1 LVTADGDIFS
11 RFAGYERLKNFQTR
25 GLFLAKDKRNA
36 AEAAE
41 LRFRAEYQLRARTAE
56 ARLSRTDAESQ
67 RLLHELEVHQ
77 IELEMQNEELRK
89 ARDERE
95 ALLEKY
101 ADLYDFAPVGYFT
114 LDRDGIIRAANLTG
128 ASILRIERSLLLGRR
143 FDSFLSPAVRLNFIP
158 FLEKVFSSMDK
169 VACEVPLKKNGKRS
183 LHVQID
189 AVASASATECR
200 LAVIDITARWETEKE
215 LLESEKRYA
224 SLFNNRHVAMLLI
237 DPETGAILKANPAAC
252 SFYGYSAE
260 QFASMS
266 ICDLTTLTQKDILGK
281 MARALEIGTS
291 LFHFQHRLANDEF
304 REVEVYCG
312 PIEIKERKLLYS
324 IVHDVTERIRIEEKV
339 KILHSEIAAHAS
351 ELEAVNFELEAF
363 NYMVAHDLRSPLASI
378 NGFCQVVQK
387 VCAAHSEDCK
397 SYIREIY
404 EASLRM
410 DSLIDALLVFSRVK
424 CAGICHTRLDLSEM
438 ANEVAKG
445 LQFLEPERRV
455 TFRIAAGI
463 VANGDAK
470 LMRIVLDNLIGNA
483 WKYTGK
489 RKKAI
494 IVFGLSK
501 TEREQICFVRDNG
514 TGFDNAYA
522 EKLFVPFQRLP
533 GSNEFKGHGIGLATV
548 ERIIRRHGERV
559 WAESELGKGATFYFT
574 LTADRDSS

>member
-1 LVTADGDIFS
+1 LWV
-11 RFAGYERLKNFQTR
+11 AGYVRLKKVYLTR
-25 GLFLAKDKRNA
+25 GFLLAKDKIDA
-36 AEAAE
+36 TEAAE
-41 LRFRAEYQLRARTAE
+41 LRCRAEDQLRARTSE
-56 ARLSRTDAESQ
+56 ARLPRTDAESQ

-95 ALLEKY
+95 AVLEKF

-143 FDSFLSPAVRLNFIP
+143 FDVFLSPEGRLNFIP
-158 FLEKVFSSMDK
+158 FLENVFSSK
-169 VACEVPLKKNGKRS
+169 VKEACEAPLKKDGKRS
-183 LHVQID
+183 PHVQIE
-189 AVASASATECR
+189 AGVSASATECR
-200 LAVIDITARWETEKE
+200 LAVIDISARRETEKE
-215 LLESEKRYA
+215 LQESEKRYA

-237 DPETGAILKANPAAC
+237 DPETGEIFKANPAAC

-304 REVEVYCG
+304 REVEIYCG

-324 IVHDVTERIRIEEKV
+324 IVHDVTERIRMEEKV
-339 KILHSEIAAHAS
+339 KILHSELAAHAS

-363 NYMVAHDLRSPLASI
+363 NYMVAHDLRSTLASI
-378 NGFCQVVQK
+378 NGFCQVVQNFFTG
-387 VCAAHSEDCK
+387 EDVECK
-397 SYIREIY
+397 KYLQEIY
-404 EASLRM
+404 EASMRM
-410 DSLIDALLVFSRVK
+410 DRLIDALLVFSRVK
-424 CAGICHTRLDLSEM
+424 CAEICHTRLNLSEM

-463 VANGDAK
+463 VANGDAN

-494 IVFGLSK
+494 IEFGVSK
-501 TEREQICFVRDNG
+501 AEREQICFVRDNG

-533 GSNEFKGHGIGLATV
+533 GSDEFKGHGIGLATV

-559 WAESELGKGATFYFT
+559 WAESELGKGATFHFT
-574 LTADRDSS
+574 LTADKDSS